1 MAAIASTKRNLDVGR
16 DVGPLRIGVIGSVNR
31 DSIASV
37 DGCVRRSLGGA
48 LYTALALA
56 HLGGDRVEV
65 QLVSRVGADV
75 VDEIDYWI
83 GRCPPLRS
91 EGLLTQESPNYHCQ
105 IQYRADGGK
114 TEILSGSLEPLNPDE
129 LRPLISRL
137 DGLLVNFITGFELD
151 LETMLA
157 LRRETRGTVLIDI
170 HSLVLGRADSG
181 ERFWRRPDNWQD
193 WISLADV
200 VQMNED
206 EAAVLGDL
214 DGSEADELSEFA
226 LSTLRLGPKGAVVTR
241 GQKGGVAAWRD
252 AEAGSTEVFEFSAPD
267 PHLAVDSTGCGDV
280 FLAAMGLAT
289 LGGERFPQA
298 VAIAA
303 RAAAANSRLRGIEQ
317 LEALPHVFHSEI
329 ERKVT

>member
-1 MAAIASTKRNLDVGR
+1 MAGRASTDYHVG
-16 DVGPLRIGVIGSVNR
+16 VGAGTLQIGVIGNINR

-37 DGCVRRSLGGA
+37 DGSVKRSLGGA

-56 HLGGDRVEV
+56 HLGRERVEV
-65 QLVSRVGADV
+65 LLVSRVGADV
-75 VDEIDYWI
+75 VDEVEYWI
-83 GRCPPLRS
+83 RRCPWLRS

-114 TEILSGSLEPLNPDE
+114 REVLSGRLKPLNPDE
-129 LRPLISRL
+129 LRPFVSRL
-137 DGLLVNFITGFELD
+137 DGLLVNFVTGFELD
-151 LETMLA
+151 LPTMTA
-157 LRRETRGTVLIDI
+157 LRRETRGSVLMDI
-170 HSLVLGRADSG
+170 HSLPLGRADSG
-181 ERFWRRPDNWQD
+181 ERFWQRPDNWQE

-200 VQMNED
+200 VQMNEQ
-206 EAAVLGDL
+206 EAAVLGDI

-226 LSTLRLGPKGAVVTR
+226 LSALRLGPGGVVVTR

-252 AEAGSTEVFEFSAPD
+252 PEMEAREVFSFSAPD
-267 PHLAVDSTGCGDV
+267 PHLAVDPTGCGDV

-289 LGGERFPQA
+289 LGGERLPQA

-303 RAAAANSRLRGIEQ
+303 RAAAANSRLCGIEQ
-317 LEALPHVFHSEI
+317 LEALPRVLHSEI

>member
-37 DGCVRRSLGGA
+37 DGSVRRSLGGA

-56 HLGGDRVEV
+56 HLGGDRVEA

-137 DGLLVNFITGFELD
+137 DGLLVNL
-151 LETMLA
+151 
-157 LRRETRGTVLIDI
+157 
-170 HSLVLGRADSG
+170 SLVLNWT
-181 ERFWRRPDNWQD
+181 WRRCWP
-193 WISLADV
+193 
-200 VQMNED
+200 
-206 EAAVLGDL
+206 
-214 DGSEADELSEFA
+214 FA
-226 LSTLRLGPKGAVVTR
+226 GRP
-241 GQKGGVAAWRD
+241 
-252 AEAGSTEVFEFSAPD
+252 AGR
-267 PHLAVDSTGCGDV
+267 C
-280 FLAAMGLAT
+280 
-289 LGGERFPQA
+289 
-298 VAIAA
+298 
-303 RAAAANSRLRGIEQ
+303 
-317 LEALPHVFHSEI
+317 
-329 ERKVT
+329 